1 MMVTLRSLPVIAACV
16 VVSTASKSSLSVV
29 VVHLKFQ
36 NNTIKAIQIARS
48 IYLLDQGFWGFG
60 VSGF

>member
-1 MMVTLRSLPVIAACV
+1 MVTLRSLPVIAACV

-29 VVHLKFQ
+29 VVVHLKFQ

-48 IYLLDQGFWGFG
+48 IYLLDHFYY
-60 VSGF
+60 